1 MSYIKECGIYA
12 QKFNSGKI
20 SENNVDMKKI
30 IVLKDR

>member
-20 SENNVDMKKI
+20 PENNVDI
-30 IVLKDR
+30 EKDCLCR